1 MEILSTRPP
10 ELNPDDV
17 AKSFQM
23 ITEYLFKT
31 MESIDFTL
39 AKNRREISETDTSSS
54 GLAEQISGVRS
65 DIVLLSGAVVS
76 LQNRLNTLTEK
87 VNGIEETVG
96 NISGNISTIN
106 STIEEF
112 ERRIS
117 ALENPTP

>member
-54 GLAEQISGVRS
+54 GLAEQISGVRG

-87 VNGIEETVG
+87 VNGIRMLPQYVWLRG
-96 NISGNISTIN
+96 
-106 STIEEF
+106 
-112 ERRIS
+112 S
-117 ALENPTP
+117 AVVAELGGVPDL